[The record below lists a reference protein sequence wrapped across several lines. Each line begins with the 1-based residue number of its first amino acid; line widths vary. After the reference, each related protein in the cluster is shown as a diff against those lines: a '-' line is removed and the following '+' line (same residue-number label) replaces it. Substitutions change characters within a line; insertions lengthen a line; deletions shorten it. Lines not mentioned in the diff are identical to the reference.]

1 MLGGFRTMGIG
12 RAATA
17 LGIAWLALVA
27 AAEPASLEDA
37 VLAEVNYVRA
47 HPREY
52 ADELTRYRDF
62 FDGRIVRLPG
72 DPIGEMTREG
82 TSAVDEAIAFLDRQS
97 PMPPLARGALL
108 ARAARDLADEQGA
121 SGRNGHR
128 SANGAMPGDRVK
140 RRGGDIFVS
149 ETISYGYSEP
159 DAVVRQLII
168 DDGVPS
174 RGHRSLI
181 FAPGNRF
188 AGVGC
193 GEHPR
198 VRYMCVIDYSA
209 TANGGPMVPTFTAS
223 SR

>member
-1 MLGGFRTMGIG
+1 MGIG
-12 RAATA
+12 RVAGA
-17 LGIAWLALVA
+17 LGVAWLASVA

-37 VLAEVNYVRA
+37 VLVEINYVRA
-47 HPREY
+47 NPQAY
-52 ADELTRYRDF
+52 ADELRRYRDF
-62 FDGRIVRLPG
+62 FDGRVVRLPG
-72 DPIGEMTREG
+72 DPVGETTREG
-82 TSAVDEAIAFLDRQS
+82 TYAVDEAIDFLDRQA
-97 PMPPLARGALL
+97 PMPPLANGTLL
-108 ARAARDLADEQGA
+108 TRAARDLADEQA
-121 SGRNGHR
+121 STGQNGHR
-128 SANGAMPGDRVK
+128 SSSGAMPGDRVK
-140 RRGGDIFVS
+140 RRGGGIFVS

-168 DDGVPS
+168 DDGVLS
-174 RGHRSLI
+174 RGHRALI